1 MSKRGY
7 LSSLE
12 LMVLLG
18 AMRAGR
24 DASGI
29 PIARE
34 VAAASGREVALGSI
48 YAALARL
55 EEEGMIS
62 STLGSPTPE
71 RGGRAKAIFRLTARG
86 LQEVRAAQAALVRLW
101 SGLPEL
107 QGGRL

>member
-1 MSKRGY
+1 MPKRGY

-18 AMRAGR
+18 VLRAGR

-48 YAALARL
+48 YAALSRL
-55 EEEGMIS
+55 EGDGMVS
-62 STLGSPTPE
+62 SVLGTPTPE
-71 RGGRAKAIFRLTARG
+71 RGGRAKAFFRLTPHG
-86 LQEVRAAQAALVRLW
+86 LHEVRDAQTALQRLW

-107 QGGRL
+107 EGEGT

>member
-12 LMVLLG
+12 LMVLL
-18 AMRAGR
+18 AVLRAGR

-29 PIARE
+29 PISRE
-34 VAAASGREVALGSI
+34 VTAASGREVALGSI

-55 EEEGMIS
+55 EENRMIS
-62 STLGSPTPE
+62 STLGSPSPE
-71 RGGRAKAIFRLTARG
+71 RGGRAKAFFRLTSKG
-86 LQEVRAAQAALVRLW
+86 LQEVRDAQTALVRLW

-107 QGGRL
+107 EGGRT